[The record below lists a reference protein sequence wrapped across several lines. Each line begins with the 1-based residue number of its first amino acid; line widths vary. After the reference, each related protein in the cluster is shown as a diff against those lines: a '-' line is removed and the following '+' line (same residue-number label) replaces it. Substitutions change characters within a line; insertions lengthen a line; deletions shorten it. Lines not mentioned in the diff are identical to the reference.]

1 MQTLENRFIAILAII
16 YTVGIIGFS
25 IPSLNPLFLKLTPY
39 NLIISFLLALVF
51 SKKWS
56 FPEISILLII
66 GILGFF
72 VELAGVQT
80 KLIFGDYSYGQTF
93 GAKWLDVPYLIGL
106 NWAAMIYYSSNIL
119 VGRVKNP
126 WIAAGIGA
134 LLMTI
139 YDFFLEPVAMKYDF
153 WDWKSHSVPFQNY
166 IAWFVIAL
174 IFHRLYNYM
183 AKPTKNKIASSLY
196 VIQLL
201 FFVGLYILIQLGF

>member
-1 MQTLENRFIAILAII
+1 MQNIENRFIALLAII

-39 NLIISFLLALVF
+39 NLIISFILAFVF

-72 VELAGVQT
+72 VEMAGVQS

-93 GAKWLDVPYLIGL
+93 GPKWKGVPFLIGL
-106 NWAAMIYYSSNIL
+106 NWAAMIYYSANIM
-119 VGRVKNP
+119 VGKVKNV
-126 WIAAGIGA
+126 WVSAGVGA
-134 LLMTI
+134 LLMTV
-139 YDFFLEPVAMKYDF
+139 YDFFLEPVAMKHDF
-153 WDWKSHSVPFQNY
+153 WDWKSHTVPLQNY
-166 IAWFVIAL
+166 VAWFVIAFA
-174 IFHRLYNYM
+174 FHRLYNYFV
-183 AKPTKNKIASSLY
+183 KPTKNKLASSLY

-201 FFVGLYILIQLGF
+201 FFVGLYILIELGL